1 MVEKYYTKGIINPSY
16 SYYRECNS
24 LYCKKNTN
32 KLTDG
37 SGGGLLKVLEII
49 ADVTKKASEV
59 MIEYNKQKYQQ
70 QMYNNYYQPKIS
82 NTVNVR
88 LPDGRIMSVKR
99 GTRVRL
105 PDGRIITV
113 Q

>member
-1 MVEKYYTKGIINPSY
+1 M
-16 SYYRECNS
+16 
-24 LYCKKNTN
+24 
-32 KLTDG
+32 
-37 SGGGLLKVLEII
+37 LEII